1 MSVGFH
7 SNPAANCLVF
17 VWFTADQCMVHVI
30 DDASFSGILIY
41 TLHIPFSKM
50 YNKPRFQGSLILA
63 LSINASDHEIKNI
76 ACKQVP
82 QCTKNFKIPR
92 SLCTRIDQEFITCT
106 LTILSEQIA
115 SRIVNW
121 KKASQTR
128 PQLNILHNVK
138 GCTLQNSK
146 NQERGVYFKVQLQNN
161 HSYKT

>member
-1 MSVGFH
+1 
-7 SNPAANCLVF
+7 
-17 VWFTADQCMVHVI
+17 MVHVI
-30 DDASFSGILIY
+30 DDASFSGIQIY

-50 YNKPRFQGSLILA
+50 YIKPRFQGSLILT

-115 SRIVNW
+115 SRIVN
-121 KKASQTR
+121 
-128 PQLNILHNVK
+128 
-138 GCTLQNSK
+138 
-146 NQERGVYFKVQLQNN
+146 
-161 HSYKT
+161 

>member
-50 YNKPRFQGSLILA
+50 YIKPRFQGSLILT

-121 KKASQTR
+121 KRLHEQG
-128 PQLNILHNVK
+128 LNSTSYNVK